1 MSDRQGPNNVLW
13 SSGKIGCAKMG
24 LVSRAMWHVNR
35 SPLRYA
41 VKTGVNA
48 WHIGEKRERRRQA
61 QLLKVSAAEAA
72 KAEELNRDGY
82 TIVTE
87 LMDPIVQQRFA
98 EAGVVRLDGIE
109 ASEAK
114 QTSNWKKFWVR
125 LLDAEM
131 QDGRLSAD
139 NIFVQYALQPAVI
152 NVIATAL
159 GEIPW
164 LDYVLLSYS
173 RYAGDDLASSQLW
186 HRDHDDVRVV
196 KLFSY
201 LTDVEEDGD
210 GPFTFLPRQST
221 EKFGYP
227 LLESHFPDDQVFAKV
242 PRGDIKVMKAPRLTS
257 FMVDTA
263 KCLHMGSRM
272 APGHGRLLYTA
283 TFFAF
288 PRMYPGAHK
297 RPFSATPETSPLQ
310 KLIMGL

>member
-1 MSDRQGPNNVLW
+1 
-13 SSGKIGCAKMG
+13 MG
-24 LVSRAMWHVNR
+24 LMSRAMWHVNR

-41 VKTGVNA
+41 VKSGISA
-48 WHIGEKRERRRQA
+48 LHLAEKRERRRQA
-61 QLLKVSAAEAA
+61 ELLAVTAAERA
-72 KAEELNRDGY
+72 KAEDLNRDGY
-82 TIVTE
+82 TVVTE
-87 LMDPIVQQRFA
+87 LMDTAIQQQFA
-98 EAGVVRLDGIE
+98 EAGLVRLNDVDALE
-109 ASEAK
+109 TK

-131 QDGRLSAD
+131 KDGKLSAD

-152 NVIATAL
+152 NIIATAL

-186 HRDHDDVRVV
+186 HRDHDDIRVI

-210 GPFTFLPRQST
+210 GPFTFLPKQST
-221 EKFGYP
+221 DKFGFP
-227 LLESHFPDDQVFAKV
+227 FIGSHFPDDRVFEKV
-242 PRGDIKVMKAPRLTS
+242 PRADIKVMKAPRLSS

-288 PRMYPGAHK
+288 PRMHPGGK
-297 RPFSATPETSPLQ
+297 GRPFSPTPNTSALQ
-310 KLIMGL
+310 KLILGL

>member
-1 MSDRQGPNNVLW
+1 
-13 SSGKIGCAKMG
+13 MG
-24 LVSRAMWHVNR
+24 LVSRALWHVNR
-35 SPLRYA
+35 SPLRHA
-41 VKTGVNA
+41 VKTGVNM
-48 WHIGEKRERRRQA
+48 WHLGEKRERVRQVS
-61 QLLKVSAAEAA
+61 LLNVSPAEKV
-72 KAEELNRDGY
+72 KAGDLNRDGY
-82 TIVTE
+82 AVVTE
-87 LMDPIVQQRFA
+87 LVDSGILQEFADAGEARLQRIE
-98 EAGVVRLDGIE
+98 EA
-109 ASEAK
+109 EAK
-114 QTSNWKKFWVR
+114 QGSTRKKFWVR

-139 NIFVQYALQPAVI
+139 NVFVRYALQPSVI

-159 GEIPW
+159 GEVPW

-173 RYAGDDLASSQLW
+173 RHTGEDLQSSQLW

-201 LTDVEEDGD
+201 LTDVESDDD

-221 EKFGYP
+221 DKFGYP
-227 LLESHFPDDQVFAKV
+227 LLGSHFPDEQVFEKV
-242 PRGDIKVMKAPRLTS
+242 PRSDVKVMRAPRLTS

-288 PRMYPGAHK
+288 PRIYPGGKK
-297 RPFSATPETSPLQ
+297 RPFSPTPSTTSLQ
-310 KLIMGL
+310 KMVMGL

>member
-1 MSDRQGPNNVLW
+1 
-13 SSGKIGCAKMG
+13 MG
-24 LVSRAMWHVNR
+24 LMSKAMWHVNR

-41 VKTGVNA
+41 VKTGVSA
-48 WHIGEKRERRRQA
+48 WNIAEKRERKRQA
-61 QLLKVSAAEAA
+61 QLLQVSAAEKA
-72 KAEELNRDGY
+72 KADDLNRNGY
-82 TIVTE
+82 VVVTD
-87 LMDPIVQQRFA
+87 LMDPAVQQRFA
-98 EAGVVRLDGIE
+98 DAGVKRLDDIE
-109 ASEAK
+109 ASETK

-131 QDGRLSAD
+131 QDGQLSAD
-139 NIFVQYALQPAVI
+139 NIFVQYALQPSAI
-152 NVIATAL
+152 NVVATAL

-227 LLESHFPDDQVFAKV
+227 LLGSHFSDDQVFAKV
-242 PRGDIKVMKAPRLTS
+242 PRSDIKVMKAPRLTT

-288 PRMYPGAHK
+288 PRMYPGANK
-297 RPFSATPETSPLQ
+297 RPFFETPATSPLQ
-310 KLIMGL
+310 KLILGL

>member
-1 MSDRQGPNNVLW
+1 
-13 SSGKIGCAKMG
+13 MG
-24 LVSRAMWHVNR
+24 LMSRAMWHVNR

-41 VKTGVNA
+41 VKTGVSA
-48 WHIGEKRERRRQA
+48 WNIAEKRERKRQA
-61 QLLKVSAAEAA
+61 QLLQVSAAEKA
-72 KAEELNRDGY
+72 KADDLNRNGY
-82 TIVTE
+82 VVVTD
-87 LMDPIVQQRFA
+87 LMDPAVQQRFA
-98 EAGVVRLDGIE
+98 DAGVKRLDDIE
-109 ASEAK
+109 ASETK

-131 QDGRLSAD
+131 QDGQLSAD
-139 NIFVQYALQPAVI
+139 NIFVQYALQPSAI
-152 NVIATAL
+152 NVVATAL

-227 LLESHFPDDQVFAKV
+227 LLGSHFSDDQVFAKV
-242 PRGDIKVMKAPRLTS
+242 PRSDIKVMKAPRLTT

-288 PRMYPGAHK
+288 PRMYPGANK
-297 RPFSATPETSPLQ
+297 RPFFETPATSPLQ
-310 KLIMGL
+310 KLILGL